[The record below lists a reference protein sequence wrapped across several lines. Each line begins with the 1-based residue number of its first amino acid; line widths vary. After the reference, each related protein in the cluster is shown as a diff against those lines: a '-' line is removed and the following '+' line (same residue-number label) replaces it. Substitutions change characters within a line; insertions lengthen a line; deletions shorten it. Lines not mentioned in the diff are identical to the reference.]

1 MDDIFLPIYLFLCPH
16 ITITGNCSD
25 HEQESLAQEI
35 ELGKSLGGDK
45 HPNIVNFLAC
55 VCTCSKCLSSE
66 FSKYHVE
73 SYFILEDQ
81 TLFVGW
87 REGVENLGEGGGA
100 GESGERGWRIGG
112 GGEHDVH
119 FSSIE
124 YKGRTAEY

>member
-1 MDDIFLPIYLFLCPH
+1 M
-16 ITITGNCSD
+16 ITGNCSD

-55 VCTCSKCLSSE
+55 VSTCSKCLSSE
-66 FSKYHVE
+66 FLKYHDE

-87 REGVENLGEGGGA
+87 REGVEKKPGGGGLENLGRGG
-100 GESGERGWRIGG
+100 GESGGG

-124 YKGRTAEY
+124 YKGRTAEC

>member
-1 MDDIFLPIYLFLCPH
+1 MDDIFLPIYLFLCLH

-55 VCTCSKCLSSE
+55 VSTCSKCLSSE
-66 FSKYHVE
+66 FLNYHDE

-87 REGVENLGEGGGA
+87 REGVENLGGGVGSMMFRRK
-100 GESGERGWRIGG
+100 GDG
-112 GGEHDVH
+112 DH

>member
-1 MDDIFLPIYLFLCPH
+1 M
-16 ITITGNCSD
+16 ITGNCSD

-55 VCTCSKCLSSE
+55 VSTCSKCLSSE
-66 FSKYHVE
+66 FLKYHDE

-87 REGVENLGEGGGA
+87 REGVEDL
-100 GESGERGWRIGG
+100 GG
-112 GGEHDVH
+112 GGVEEHDVQKERRWGS
-119 FSSIE
+119 FFVN
-124 YKGRTAEY
+124 RV

>member
-1 MDDIFLPIYLFLCPH
+1 MIIFLPTYLFLCVH

-35 ELGKSLGGDK
+35 ELGKSFGGDK

-55 VCTCSKCLSSE
+55 VSTCSKCLSSE

-73 SYFILEDQ
+73 SCF
-81 TLFVGW
+81 FSW
-87 REGVENLGEGGGA
+87 RPDIICQLG
-100 GESGERGWRIGG
+100 R
-112 GGEHDVH
+112 GGEEPGRGGLGSMMFRGKGDGDH

>member
-1 MDDIFLPIYLFLCPH
+1 MDDIFLPIYLFLCLH
-16 ITITGNCSD
+16 VTITGNCSD

-55 VCTCSKCLSSE
+55 VSTCSKCLSSE

-112 GGEHDVH
+112 GGGSMM
-119 FSSIE
+119 FIF
-124 YKGRTAEY
+124 RQ

>member
-1 MDDIFLPIYLFLCPH
+1 MDDIFLPIYLFLCLH

-55 VCTCSKCLSSE
+55 VSTCSKCLSSE
-66 FSKYHVE
+66 FLKYHDE

-87 REGVENLGEGGGA
+87 REGVENLGEGGA

-112 GGEHDVH
+112 GWGAWCSFFVN
-119 FSSIE
+119 
-124 YKGRTAEY
+124 RV

>member
-1 MDDIFLPIYLFLCPH
+1 MDDIFLPIYLFLCLH

-55 VCTCSKCLSSE
+55 VSTCSKCLISE
-66 FSKYHVE
+66 FLKYHDE

-87 REGVENLGEGGGA
+87 REGVENLGEGGG
-100 GESGERGWRIGG
+100 GWRIWGEGVENRGG
-112 GGEHDVH
+112 VGSMM
-119 FSSIE
+119 FIF
-124 YKGRTAEY
+124 RQ